1 MDPRDKEPL
10 LGHRIFPAALYGHVK
25 NESSEVFDDL
35 EHLGN
40 RFYSNWQGNG
50 DELKVGREFIQIHKT
65 YVTEIIGKI
74 EFLQK
79 HGKWTGEEDWLII
92 AMQNALL
99 QLLIEQIKFA
109 KGYYKRTI
117 EFYAYDFNVSS

>member
-1 MDPRDKEPL
+1 MEPRDKESL
-10 LGHRIFPAALYGHVK
+10 LGHRTFPVALYEHVK
-25 NESSEVFDDL
+25 KELSELFDEL

-50 DELKVGREFIQIHKT
+50 DELKVGREFMQIHRL
-65 YVTEIIGKI
+65 YVAAIDNKI

-79 HGKWTGEEDWLII
+79 HGKWSGEEDWIII

-109 KGYYKRTI
+109 KDYYKRTI